1 MGCQINELVDVE
13 SGRCD
18 AREKKWRVEEREEED
33 NASCCVGALLRK
45 KKKWPQRK

>member
-18 AREKKWRVEEREEED
+18 ARGKMAGRGGVEGGGRG
-33 NASCCVGALLRK
+33 GAGG
-45 KKKWPQRK
+45 